1 MILQNQEMDMALGLG
16 VYIDGFADGVPRK
29 CYPFKLKE
37 LTDVNVRLSMFD
49 HVDLY
54 ENFKDRNKTVAM
66 AEIFGKAFNTETEEE
81 ANDLLHQINA
91 DNFAEIVCDV
101 KTVSG
106 ISDTQGEPEVDK
118 AFQNKQGKM
127 DWGVA
132 INSIP
137 IYSSISM
144 NEIPE
149 MTLTQLNKILELIG
163 KRINWEYKVD
173 TLSMVKEPKKYLK
186 ETEHPLYSDGKD
198 PNKKHMTMDDI
209 AGLMAGGEQ

>member
-37 LTDVNVRLSMFD
+37 LTDVNIRLSMFD
-49 HVDLY
+49 HVNLY
-54 ENFKDRNKTVAM
+54 ENFQDMNKTMAM
-66 AEIFGKAFNTETEEE
+66 AEIFGRAFRTETNEE
-81 ANDLLHQINA
+81 AMELLHQINA

-106 ISDTQGEPEVDK
+106 ISDAQGELKVDK

-127 DWGVA
+127 DWSVA
-132 INSIP
+132 VNSVP
-137 IYSSISM
+137 IYSSISIDK
-144 NEIPE
+144 IPE
-149 MTLTQLNKILELIG
+149 MTLTQFNKILELIG

-173 TLSMVKEPKKYLK
+173 TISMIKDPKQYLK
-186 ETEHPLYSDGKD
+186 EHEHPLYSDGKD

-209 AGLMAGGEQ
+209 AGLMAGGE